1 MKFELQPDDLRPLVK
16 LVVTEVI
23 ERREADRGK
32 LDGRLAYTEPE
43 AAALLGVQPHVLGDA
58 RRRGEI
64 VGSRVGKRVLYER
77 DQLLDLLKRKRLT

>member
-1 MKFELQPDDLRPLVK
+1 MKLQLEADDLRPLVQMI
-16 LVVTEVI
+16 VAEVM
-23 ERREADRGK
+23 EQREADRAK
-32 LDGRLAYTEPE
+32 LDGRLAYTEQE

-64 VGSRVGKRVLYER
+64 AGSRVGKRVLYER